1 MITRFLGYFSQE
13 VRGLHAAAYILAGS
27 ALLSS
32 LLALARDRLLAHEFG
47 AGTTLDIYYAAFRIP
62 DLIFVALGALVSV
75 YVLIPELSRRG
86 GEEQKKYLD
95 TILVGFSVIAIVI
108 ALFAAFLAPP
118 ILGKLF
124 PGLMR
129 AHGDELVLLTRILL
143 AQPVLLGISNVLA
156 AVTQSRGRYTLY
168 AMSPLLY
175 NLGIIGGVLFL
186 YPQWGMVGLG
196 AGVVA
201 GALLHAAIQLP
212 SIWRDGFARHL
223 PHVWD
228 MRSIFSTIS
237 LSLPR
242 ALTLSMTQL
251 GFLQLLGL
259 ASVLGSGS
267 IAVFMFAYNLQ
278 AVPLAIVGASYSVA
292 AFPTLA
298 AALSNGD
305 REHFLDSVALA
316 ARYVFFWS
324 MPVIALVIVLRAYI
338 VRVVLGTGAFDWTD
352 TRLTAAVFALFSL
365 SLVAQGLTLLL
376 VRAYY
381 AAGKTLAPLLVA
393 AGSAIG
399 MVLLALHILESFKN
413 PILFWATQTL
423 LRVQDVPGSRVLA
436 LGIAFSAASIIGAA
450 VLAWHF
456 ERGYPGFVRRVSR
469 TFFESLAAALAGGV
483 AAYVALLLAG
493 PLDIGSTT
501 GSAFFKG
508 FAGALAGAIVAGLS
522 YFALGSR
529 EFAELVG
536 TLRARIPQVP
546 LPFARGTRVVVAGS
560 AEDQA
565 QTQ

>member
-1 MITRFLGYFSQE
+1 MIRRFFGYLSQE

-32 LLALARDRLLAHEFG
+32 LLALARDRLLAHQFG
-47 AGTTLDIYYAAFRIP
+47 AGTTLDIYYAAFRVP

-75 YVLIPELSRRG
+75 YVLIPELARRG
-86 GEEQKKYLD
+86 GDEQKKYLD
-95 TILVGFSVIAIVI
+95 TILVGFSLVSIGV
-108 ALFAAFLAPP
+108 ALVASLAAPLVLA
-118 ILGKLF
+118 KLF
-124 PGLMR
+124 PALMR
-129 AHGDELVLLTRILL
+129 LHGVELVFLTRILL
-143 AQPVLLGISNVLA
+143 AQPVLLGISNIFA

-175 NLGIIGGVLFL
+175 NLGIIGGVVFL
-186 YPQWGMVGLG
+186 YPEWGMMGLG
-196 AGVVA
+196 LGVVA

-212 SIWRDGFARHL
+212 SIWRDGFVRHV
-223 PHVWD
+223 PHLWD
-228 MRSIFSTIS
+228 MRSLFSTIS

-242 ALTLSMTQL
+242 ALTLSMSQL

-259 ASVLGSGS
+259 ASLLAPGS

-298 AALSNGD
+298 AALSNGN
-305 REHFLDSVALA
+305 REQFLDSVALA

-352 TRLTAAVFALFSL
+352 TRLTAAVFALFAL
-365 SLVAQGLTLLL
+365 SLVAQGLVLLL

-381 AAGKTLAPLLVA
+381 AAGKTLVPFVVA
-393 AGSAIG
+393 VGSAIG
-399 MVLLALHILESFKN
+399 MVIIAFHILESFKN
-413 PILFWATQTL
+413 PLLFWATQTL

-436 LGIAFSAASIIGAA
+436 LGIAFSAASILGAIA
-450 VLAWHF
+450 LAWHF
-456 ERGYPGFVRRVSR
+456 ESMYRGFLSRVRR
-469 TFFESLAAALAGGV
+469 TFFESMGAAIMAGIASYAMLIV
-483 AAYVALLLAG
+483 VG
-493 PLDIGSTT
+493 PIDVGSTT

-508 FAGALAGAIVAGLS
+508 FAGGLAGSIVAGFS
-522 YFALGSR
+522 YFLLGSR
-529 EFAELVG
+529 EFGELVA
-536 TLRARIPQVP
+536 TVRARISQVP
-546 LPFARGTRVVVAGS
+546 LPFGRGARIVVAGS